1 MTILEK
7 PSFIANGIQGLL
19 ILIVLLLCWM
29 YWKDLM
35 KMTIYQKIIF
45 ILIFGVV
52 IGIHGLLHLGLE
64 SVYDWNPL
72 EGKWI

>member
-1 MTILEK
+1 
-7 PSFIANGIQGLL
+7 
-19 ILIVLLLCWM
+19 M